1 ELLIGRRLDTGGG
14 RELAAPHRDL
24 FRDVAHVASL
34 PCAEMSLTTDELID
48 RGMATAVYAAEAP
61 DRMAVISP
69 YGERTFRELNERTNQ
84 LVRGLRA
91 LGAGTGDTIALVSRN
106 RPEFVEVYEAVLR
119 SGLRLTPIN
128 WHLTAEEIA
137 YIVDD
142 SESVVVIGD
151 AGFADTLSSVAKL
164 IAATPALLSVGG
176 DIDGYAPY

>member
-1 ELLIGRRLDTGGG
+1 ARDRCGLPGRRMRGDRRQRQQVVDLLIGRRLDTGGG

-84 LVRGLRA
+84 L
-91 LGAGTGDTIALVSRN
+91 
-106 RPEFVEVYEAVLR
+106 
-119 SGLRLTPIN
+119 
-128 WHLTAEEIA
+128 
-137 YIVDD
+137 
-142 SESVVVIGD
+142 
-151 AGFADTLSSVAKL
+151 
-164 IAATPALLSVGG
+164 
-176 DIDGYAPY
+176 